1 MSTFVFDGVEV
12 KLTGRKA
19 VKRITTVPG
28 KPPREMSLV
37 EITPVDDTFDWKKW
51 VPLDQ
56 MYEVIEGKVGG

>member
-1 MSTFVFDGVEV
+1 MKTFVHEGTEV

-19 VKRITTVPG
+19 VKKIMTVPG
-28 KPPREMSLV
+28 KPPREMSIV

-56 MYEVIEGKVGG
+56 MYEVV